1 MDLETVVLRFCNFSF
16 GKFKFMYPKCIRG
29 VTLLLVYCGQ
39 CYIGWETRELGETM
53 KMIPIPNRTMVFVD
67 SPPVE

>member
-29 VTLLLVYCGQ
+29 VALLLVYFVG
-39 CYIGWETRELGETM
+39 YVILVGKRESWV
-53 KMIPIPNRTMVFVD
+53 KQ
-67 SPPVE
+67 